1 MIQNIQIQ
9 LNEHLYL
16 KDPMQ
21 SELGKAM
28 LQKSVELIYEIGFE
42 EFTFKK
48 LSTAIPTTEATIYRY
63 FENKHQFLMYLF
75 NY

>member
-28 LQKSVELIYEIGFE
+28 LNKSVELIYEIGFE

-48 LSTAIPTTEATIYRY
+48 LSVTIPTTEATIYRY
-63 FENKHQFLMYLF
+63 FENKHRLL
-75 NY
+75 